1 MNVWGDL
8 ALVVLALL
16 AVVAVGSWV
25 PTLHD
30 RVEQLPWWLVAFVPA
45 GLLGL
50 AGLFASGVAGD
61 PSHEIQV
68 LAVVLSVAVAIS
80 GGEPVTHAI
89 LRGAGE
95 SGIPDITRPVAPA
108 PPAGEGPDGG
118 TPGGPGTTPGAQ
130 ATPGRPDGGAL
141 AGTGARPSSPG
152 SDPLSGVAA
161 ERGLS
166 GSGGL
171 PAGVPGAARSITGT
185 ETPRRPGRVR
195 TGRPVLRGGA
205 WIGVLERAAIASCL
219 LVGYGEGV
227 AVVLAVKGLGRY
239 PDLRASG
246 AAERFIIGTFVSLL
260 WAGGAAGIGL
270 LLRGSVR

>member
-1 MNVWGDL
+1 MNVSGDL

-16 AVVAVGSWV
+16 TVVAVGSWV
-25 PTLHD
+25 PTVHD

-50 AGLFASGVAGD
+50 AGLCASGMTGA
-61 PSHEIQV
+61 PSHEIRV
-68 LAVVLSVAVAIS
+68 LAAVLSVAVAIS

-108 PPAGEGPDGG
+108 PTPLPAEGTDAG
-118 TPGGPGTTPGAQ
+118 TSGGPGTAAGA
-130 ATPGRPDGGAL
+130 PERPDGGAF
-141 AGTGARPSSPG
+141 AGTGARPAG
-152 SDPLSGVAA
+152 GDPLSGMAA
-161 ERGLS
+161 ERGLP
-166 GSGGL
+166 GTGGL
-171 PAGVPGAARSITGT
+171 PAGTPGAGRSITGP
-185 ETPRRPGRVR
+185 EAPRRPGRVR

-246 AAERFIIGTFVSLL
+246 AAERFIIGTFASLL

-270 LLRGSVR
+270 LLRP

>member
-16 AVVAVGSWV
+16 AVVAVASWAPSV
-25 PTLHD
+25 HD
-30 RVEQLPWWLVAFVPA
+30 RIEQLPWWLVAFVPA

-50 AGLFASGVAGD
+50 AGLFASGMAGT
-61 PSHEIQV
+61 PSHEIRV

-89 LRGAGE
+89 LRGASE

-108 PPAGEGPDGG
+108 SPSAPGEGADGG
-118 TPGGPGTTPGAQ
+118 TPGGAGMPPGSSPG
-130 ATPGRPDGGAL
+130 TPGRPDGGAL
-141 AGTGARPSSPG
+141 AGTGGRPSG
-152 SDPLSGVAA
+152 VDPLSGVAG

-166 GSGGL
+166 GGHPGGL
-171 PAGVPGAARSITGT
+171 PAGMPGAGRSITGT
-185 ETPRRPGRVR
+185 EAPRRSGRAR

-270 LLRGSVR
+270 LLR

>member
-25 PTLHD
+25 PTVHD

-50 AGLFASGVAGD
+50 AGLFASGMTGV
-61 PSHEIQV
+61 PSHEIRV

-108 PPAGEGPDGG
+108 PTPLPGEGADGGTSSGPAAPPGTPGTPGPDGG
-118 TPGGPGTTPGAQ
+118 AF
-130 ATPGRPDGGAL
+130 
-141 AGTGARPSSPG
+141 AGTGARSSPSG
-152 SDPLSGVAA
+152 GDPLSGMASG
-161 ERGLS
+161 RGLP
-166 GSGGL
+166 GAGGL
-171 PAGVPGAARSITGT
+171 PAGAPGAARSITGT

-270 LLRGSVR
+270 LLR